1 MKAYLAGVAL
11 AAIAVTSVRAETFQF
26 AGAFNDKDQFTI
38 LARDW
43 AEKVKAAT
51 NGEVV
56 FEIVPNGALVPLPEA
71 LDGISLG
78 VVPSGMVVAAFISGT
93 IPAMGYAEML
103 DGLPVENPST
113 GEAMANI
120 WGDVDALFAEHGATA
135 LFGAPAFSSG
145 VICRNGFVKSKAD
158 WAGKKIRTA
167 GRWQAQQVAAMG
179 AVPMP
184 LPPSELYVAL
194 QNGVVDCALMTPSIT
209 MSARLYEVAPFY
221 TNTEMAGNITFSIM
235 NKDAWDGLPEAQRAA
250 IRKVSD
256 EMIQTAATTMRESA
270 QNGLKELAKLGQVY
284 ELSAEERAE
293 VAAATSPV
301 FDQVSEAVK
310 DGPGAAMIEKLASY
324 RK

>member
-11 AAIAVTSVRAETFQF
+11 AAMAFTSAQAETFQF
-26 AGAFNDKDQFTI
+26 SSAFNDKDQFTL
-38 LARDW
+38 LAREW
-43 AEKVKAAT
+43 ADKVKAAT

-78 VVPSGMVVAAFISGT
+78 VVPAGMVVAAFISGT

-113 GEAMANI
+113 GEALANI
-120 WGDVDALFAEHGATA
+120 WSDVDALFGEHGATA

-145 VICRNGFVKSKAD
+145 VICRDKFLKGKAE

-209 MSARLYEVAPFY
+209 MSARLYEVAPYY

-235 NKDAWDGLPEAQRAA
+235 NKDAWDKLPEAQRTA

-270 QNGLKELAKLGQVY
+270 QNGLKELAKLGKVY
-284 ELSAEERAE
+284 ELSADERAE
-293 VAAATSPV
+293 VAASTAPV
-301 FDQVSEAVK
+301 FDKVKEAVK
-310 DGPGAAMIEKLASY
+310 DGPGAAMIDKLASY

>member
-1 MKAYLAGVAL
+1 MKAFIAGL
-11 AAIAVTSVRAETFQF
+11 AIATAVIASAQAETLQF

-38 LARDW
+38 LAREW

-51 NGEVV
+51 NGEVT

-71 LDGISLG
+71 LDAISLG
-78 VVPSGMVVAAFISGT
+78 VVPSGMVVASFVSGT
-93 IPAMGYAEML
+93 IPALGYAEML

-113 GEAMANI
+113 GEAMAAI
-120 WGDVDALFAEHGATA
+120 WGDLDALFGEHGATA
-135 LFGAPAFSSG
+135 LWGAPAFSSG
-145 VICRNGFVKSKAD
+145 VICRNGFLKAKSE
-158 WAGKKIRTA
+158 WSGKKIRTA
-167 GRWQAQQVAAMG
+167 GRWQAQQVTAMG

-209 MSARLYEVAPFY
+209 MSARLYEVAPYY
-221 TNTEMAGNITFSIM
+221 TDTDMAGNITFSIM
-235 NKDAWDGLPEAQRAA
+235 NLDAWNGLTEEQRTA

-256 EMIQTAATTMRESA
+256 EMIQTASVVMRESA
-270 QNGLKELAKLGQVY
+270 AAGLKSLEGLGQVY
-284 ELSAEERAE
+284 KLSPEERAE

-301 FDQVSEAVK
+301 FDQVGQSVK
-310 DGPGAAMIEKLASY
+310 EGPGTAMIEKLASY